1 MPPLKKIRTS
11 KTKKNVPP
19 KRRRTASREL
29 NTFIMDQLKK
39 TEKEFQA
46 IVQNKLI
53 LSKEDLQELFDKK
66 EERTRI
72 ENKIFVNI
80 ENEETS
86 IMSST
91 LFVFRMIVD
100 ILKICLA
107 YTALPIKYIL
117 QILYKFLKTI
127 LQLISYLSDKTL
139 SYFDFYN
146 SIKNK
151 IRKLWQNDNT
161 EYTMNKKEV
170 VRDDKT
176 KMLKNDII
184 NEIHICIG
192 LKKKNSQYLKT
203 FFLIA
208 FPILVY
214 FLWKSILRHILGTC
228 NKILT
233 QLYPTNIDLTAA
245 TAAAATAVQYS
256 PTQLYPT
263 NIDLTAAAVQYSPIQ
278 LFQNIVPV
286 AEAVSM
292 NNVYIKNELLDLS
305 KTTESSGQVGK
316 LFESILNKVNP
327 FLKWHTLQEFGIA
340 AGIVAV
346 SIANSLGG
354 APIGNVVDT
363 TKDVVYHVLRSGYT
377 FPFV

>member
-245 TAAAATAVQYS
+245 
-256 PTQLYPT
+256 
-263 NIDLTAAAVQYSPIQ
+263 AVQYSPIQ